1 VKVNTGTYPTAPVP
15 IARALY
21 ERAAFALA
29 LAVFGVGG
37 VIYTLFGAPLY
48 RLLPRRAAARLG
60 QRVMTG
66 LFRFF
71 LGLLER
77 LGLARVDLAALDALR
92 GEAVVIAPNHPTLLD
107 AVLVVSRLPN
117 VVCVMKA
124 SILDNVFLGGGARLA
139 GYLPSDVPREMIRR
153 AAEALRAGQHVLVFP
168 EGTRTVRAPVNAFK
182 GSVAPIA
189 RLAGVPVQ
197 TVFIEARS
205 RYLAKGWPL
214 LRRPDFPLEFRVRLG
229 RRFDPPAGSK
239 AFLHE
244 LEAYFVRELGT
255 GRP

>member
-1 VKVNTGTYPTAPVP
+1 MDTRTYPSAAAPF
-15 IARALY
+15 ARALY

-29 LAVFGVGG
+29 LAVFGAGG
-37 VIYTLFGAPLY
+37 VLYTVVGAPLH
-48 RLLPRRAAARLG
+48 LVLPRRAGARLG

-77 LGLARVDLAALDALR
+77 LGLARVDLGALDALR

-124 SILDNVFLGGGARLA
+124 GILDNVFLGGGARLA
-139 GYLPSDVPREMIRR
+139 GYLPSDAPRDMIRG
-153 AAEALRAGQHVLVFP
+153 AAAALRAGQHVLVFP
-168 EGTRTVRAPVNAFK
+168 EGTRTVRAPVNALK

-189 RLAGVPVQ
+189 RRAGVPVQ
-197 TVFIEARS
+197 TVLIDARS
-205 RYLAKGWPL
+205 RYLSKGWPL
-214 LRRPDFPLEFRVRLG
+214 LRRPEFPVEFRVRLG
-229 RRFDPPAGSK
+229 RRFDPPTDSK
-239 AFLHE
+239 AFAQE

-255 GRP
+255 GRK